1 MKVWI
6 LQTGEPLQIDTN
18 GLRPMRAINLSNL
31 LIEKGHE
38 VVIWSSDFDHFS
50 KIHRYGYY
58 KQINYSQ
65 KLQINLIPSR
75 GYKSHIGLS
84 RLIDHAQLG
93 INLWKLLRTEVP
105 PDVAFIGYPPIET
118 AWVMSAW
125 LRRRKVPSMLDV
137 KDAWPE
143 VLLRAFPLRARFIGR
158 FILLPYFILARNTFK
173 NVRSISAPTQNFLD
187 WCLKKSLRKANNYDI
202 IAPLTSPDQKFSDS
216 EIIKAERWLDDQGI
230 YNDKTLRISFIGT
243 MNSAFDFDPIID
255 AAKRTNA
262 QFIIAG
268 DGPQSEKVREKT
280 SEIKNVIMPGW
291 ITSVQA
297 QVLSKRSSM
306 LIAPFNNFSD
316 FNMSLTNKFYDAMA
330 NSRGM
335 LTSISGSAGEFIVE
349 NNIGLKYSNSDTNS
363 LVDIISNLTSNDDV
377 IKIMSANARKLYEDK
392 FLYIKVY
399 SSLVISLEVLAN
411 NEN

>member
-1 MKVWI
+1 
-6 LQTGEPLQIDTN
+6 
-18 GLRPMRAINLSNL
+18 
-31 LIEKGHE
+31 
-38 VVIWSSDFDHFS
+38 
-50 KIHRYGYY
+50 
-58 KQINYSQ
+58 
-65 KLQINLIPSR
+65 
-75 GYKSHIGLS
+75 
-84 RLIDHAQLG
+84 
-93 INLWKLLRTEVP
+93 
-105 PDVAFIGYPPIET
+105 
-118 AWVMSAW
+118 
-125 LRRRKVPSMLDV
+125 
-137 KDAWPE
+137 
-143 VLLRAFPLRARFIGR
+143 
-158 FILLPYFILARNTFK
+158 
-173 NVRSISAPTQNFLD
+173 
-187 WCLKKSLRKANNYDI
+187 
-202 IAPLTSPDQKFSDS
+202 
-216 EIIKAERWLDDQGI
+216 
-230 YNDKTLRISFIGT
+230 

-335 LTSISGSAGEFIVE
+335 LTSISGSAAEFIVE

-363 LVDIISNLTSNDDV
+363 LFDIISNLISSDDL
-377 IKIMSANARKLYEDK
+377 IKIMSTNARKLYEDK
-392 FLYIKVY
+392 YLYNKVY
-399 SSLVISLEVLAN
+399 GSLVASLELLAN